1 MSNPGDTGDLIAEVE
16 RLGGYTEFMG
26 DSWWVPGS
34 LAPDGTPYF
43 HQPTRTG
50 KPHVI
55 VTDSDGR
62 RIGNEAGAYVE
73 FGRKMVESGKPIWA
87 IQDSRGRGKYPW
99 GPCMPGRTPQKLK
112 NGKAAGRE

>member
-1 MSNPGDTGDLIAEVE
+1 MRISDWSSDVCSSDLVLINSGGYSHNRAIRDKHQAFGLDPRWSMSNPGDTGDLIAEVE

-43 HQPTRTG
+43 HQPTQTG

-62 RIGNEAGAYVE
+62 RIGNEI
-73 FGRKMVESGKPIWA
+73 GRAHV
-87 IQDSRGRGKYPW
+87 
-99 GPCMPGRTPQKLK
+99 
-112 NGKAAGRE
+112 